1 VVSNIHRFAP
11 LALNGAP
18 PQRYHFVYRAGQIQ
32 SYQVYPL
39 PEGMDGA
46 QSVLLN
52 GKEG

>member
-18 PQRYHFVYRAGQIQ
+18 PQRYHFVYRAGLIQ

-39 PEGMDGA
+39 PGGMDGA
-46 QSVLLN
+46 QPVPFA
-52 GKEG
+52 GKES